1 MSGRELGRF
10 QPVPA
15 GWGSST
21 PAPASRLTKEV
32 SMSDLSDEFSPP
44 PVGDTNAGASSGAS
58 TKDTA
63 TDQAKQVKDQA
74 VDTTKQ
80 VAGVA
85 AEQAQNVAAEAKTQT
100 RNVVHEARQQLTD
113 QASTQ
118 QNNLASWLFD
128 LVNELEQMAGR
139 TQGGSQGSDQGSA
152 QPGVATS
159 LVQQASERAH
169 GAATWLQ
176 DHEPQDLLAETGR
189 FARRRPGMFLVL
201 ALAGGVLAGRLT
213 RGLTADSG
221 NDTSSVGSGSG
232 GGYAGAYQ
240 PLSQQPVTY
249 GTGTSLSGSGALP
262 PASGYVGA
270 VDDVD
275 TFGDVEPYGD
285 VRPAGTYP
293 VIDPVEDLD
302 PLRPGGR
309 RDFDDDAGLR

>member
-1 MSGRELGRF
+1 
-10 QPVPA
+10 
-15 GWGSST
+15 
-21 PAPASRLTKEV
+21 
-32 SMSDLSDEFSPP
+32 MSDLSDEFSPP

-118 QNNLASWLFD
+118 QNNLASWLFN
-128 LVNELEQMAGR
+128 LVDELEQMVGR

-159 LVQQASERAH
+159 LVRQASERAH

-189 FARRRPGMFLVL
+189 FARRRPGMFLAL

-221 NDTSSVGSGSG
+221 DDASSVGSGSG

-240 PLSQQPVTY
+240 PVSQQPVTY
-249 GTGTSLSGSGALP
+249 GTGSSLTGSGALP

-275 TFGDVEPYGD
+275 TLGDVEPYGDIEPYGD

-293 VIDPVEDLD
+293 VVDPVEDLD
-302 PLRPGGR
+302 PLRPEGR
-309 RDFDDDAGLR
+309 RDLDDDAGLR